1 VDTFAILKIEGKR
14 EEEDKARRSIPAD
27 AGMYR
32 RHGDLQV
39 PLGVFPLARGMNRLQ
54 PGKCAEVD
62 RGGDMG
68 RLPLPDFVVSG
79 AAR

>member
-14 EEEDKARRSIPAD
+14 EEDKAQRSIPAD

-39 PLGVFPLARGMNRLQ
+39 PLGVFPLARGD
-54 PGKCAEVD
+54 E
-62 RGGDMG
+62 
-68 RLPLPDFVVSG
+68 PLTTW
-79 AAR
+79 